1 MLDAANQRNH
11 GFSAVIGRGRN
22 SFSQGSDTNKGQL
35 ETCMCS
41 AFSVPY
47 DRHVKNFRTK
57 SVTWNL
63 HSGPDSHL
71 YQKKKCQSLPL

>member
-11 GFSAVIGRGRN
+11 GFSAVIGRERN

-41 AFSVPY
+41 AFSVP
-47 DRHVKNFRTK
+47 
-57 SVTWNL
+57 
-63 HSGPDSHL
+63 
-71 YQKKKCQSLPL
+71 